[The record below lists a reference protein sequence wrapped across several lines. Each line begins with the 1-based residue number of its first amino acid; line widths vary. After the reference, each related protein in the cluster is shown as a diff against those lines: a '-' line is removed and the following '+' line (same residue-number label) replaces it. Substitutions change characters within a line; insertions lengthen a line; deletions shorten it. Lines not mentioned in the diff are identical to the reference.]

1 MSQRIRAPFA
11 VAPTAAQR
19 LRLRAAVITA
29 IAAGGT
35 LIAAPAADARITRI
49 DVTSTESPTF
59 GGYSWPGV
67 GQYEKLVGKAYGEIS
82 PTDPKNSVIVDLNL
96 APRNANGNVEYAVD
110 FYILKPI
117 DLSKGNHKMMYEPPN
132 RGRKTW
138 NALARMPAGNDPGS
152 VTDNATLA
160 QSFLMPRGY
169 TIVFSGWDFSAGTD
183 NSNFNTTITLPVAKN
198 PDGSTITGPSYEY
211 FIGPT
216 SSYTLNYPAATL
228 DQSAATLT
236 HRVHLDDT
244 PEVVPASGWQYGA
257 DGKSISLTGGAN
269 FVANDIYEF
278 SYTAKDPTVNGVGFA
293 AIRDFVSFL
302 RYDTQDDEGNDNP
315 LAGDVQFITTEISS
329 QPGRLL
335 NDFDHLGFNQS
346 ENGKKVFD
354 AHMNWIAAGDGINM
368 NLRFSQPGRTNRNR
382 QDLLYI
388 EGRFPFASVSTT
400 DPISGETDGR
410 YVKCAATNTC
420 PLVAQ
425 IYSANE
431 YWVKAA
437 SLLHTTP
444 DGKTDLADAPNE
456 RNYFISS
463 HQHGTGS
470 ATSKGACQQFQNP
483 LDSSPVQRSLFLALD
498 DWGNKHIMPPP
509 SMVPKIADGTLAKST
524 SQADVGFPTIPGVTY
539 TGLKTTRYRF
549 DHGPNFYATG
559 IMTIDPPTGSGPME
573 DNPAWGP
580 IYPSFVPATDADGND
595 IAGVRLPDVTVPL
608 ATYTGWALRAGPQ
621 ANDGCEG
628 SGQFIPFAKT
638 AADRAASG
646 DPRKSIE
653 ERYPNFSSYYF
664 KVNQAI
670 NSFVANR
677 WMLPEDANS
686 ALNRMLN
693 AGYKTGAIKMDDKWA
708 AVVKDVQA
716 QVEAESA
723 ILDGARNGQAA
734 VAR

>member
-1 MSQRIRAPFA
+1 
-11 VAPTAAQR
+11 
-19 LRLRAAVITA
+19 
-29 IAAGGT
+29 
-35 LIAAPAADARITRI
+35 
-49 DVTSTESPTF
+49 
-59 GGYSWPGV
+59 
-67 GQYEKLVGKAYGEIS
+67 
-82 PTDPKNSVIVDLNL
+82 
-96 APRNANGNVEYAVD
+96 
-110 FYILKPI
+110 
-117 DLSKGNHKMMYEPPN
+117 
-132 RGRKTW
+132 
-138 NALARMPAGNDPGS
+138 
-152 VTDNATLA
+152 
-160 QSFLMPRGY
+160 
-169 TIVFSGWDFSAGTD
+169 
-183 NSNFNTTITLPVAKN
+183 
-198 PDGSTITGPSYEY
+198 
-211 FIGPT
+211 
-216 SSYTLNYPAATL
+216 
-228 DQSAATLT
+228 
-236 HRVHLDDT
+236 
-244 PEVVPASGWQYGA
+244 
-257 DGKSISLTGGAN
+257 
-269 FVANDIYEF
+269 
-278 SYTAKDPTVNGVGFA
+278 
-293 AIRDFVSFL
+293 
-302 RYDTQDDEGNDNP
+302 
-315 LAGDVQFITTEISS
+315 
-329 QPGRLL
+329 
-335 NDFDHLGFNQS
+335 
-346 ENGKKVFD
+346 
-354 AHMNWIAAGDGINM
+354 MNWIAAGDGINM

-549 DHGPNFYATG
+549 DYGPNFYATG